1 MAAKDPANLPPGVAC
16 SFCQQHSHQIVLLR
30 LLGMLESCRLGEKM
44 SHYAYLLVAENP
56 VEAHR
61 EYQREQRRRSSIVT
75 VGRL

>member
-1 MAAKDPANLPPGVAC
+1 
-16 SFCQQHSHQIVLLR
+16 
-30 LLGMLESCRLGEKM
+30 MLESCRLGEKM